1 MKLCKINF
9 RYQQIVHSIHTT
21 QQHKT
26 GVVNIYLYGCVN
38 LLAPVCCIFVCVCL
52 CLCVCNIKSE
62 STSKKPHY
70 QSIPQTH
77 FASYFQKGKIFP
89 SGKESVFPFQKNHPL
104 SEDAKFKL
112 SPCMS
117 LAFFAVRN
125 ISFLMMTIIF

>member
-9 RYQQIVHSIHTT
+9 RCQQIVHSIHTT

-38 LLAPVCCIFVCVCL
+38 LLAPVCCIFVCVCV
-52 CLCVCNIKSE
+52 CLCVCNIKSQ
-62 STSKKPHY
+62 STSKKQHY

-89 SGKESVFPFQKNHPL
+89 SGKESVFPFTV
-104 SEDAKFKL
+104 KL
-112 SPCMS
+112 SQQNIRVWHSEGQNEIS
-117 LAFFAVRN
+117 LDRLIFRPSFF
-125 ISFLMMTIIF
+125 I